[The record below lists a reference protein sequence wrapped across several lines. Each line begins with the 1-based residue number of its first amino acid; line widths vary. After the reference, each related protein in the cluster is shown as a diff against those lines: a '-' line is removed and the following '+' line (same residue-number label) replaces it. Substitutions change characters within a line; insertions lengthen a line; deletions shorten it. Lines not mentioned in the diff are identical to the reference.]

1 MQRSFYKSTT
11 ALVIS
16 LSLLNP
22 VATNAQDTVIV
33 DCTPELLSDA
43 VACLDPLTGLVI
55 LPTPE
60 DAANRAAIDAAVAA
74 EAEAEAEAELAASA
88 DADAL
93 AAALEA
99 ANAASAETEGDE
111 AQTSEDP
118 DTAEASEEA
127 ADTGSAPPCDPLDP
141 GSACEA
147 SVDGNADATVSEVPD
162 VAPETEA
169 AKAADLPETQDAGE
183 ARTLTEDD
191 TRSSNEE
198 FENDVSAAPKAKSG
212 GLSDLEKAGLL
223 LLGAVVVGT
232 IINNNE
238 KVVANTGDRIVV
250 QDESG
255 VYRVYKDDDVLL
267 MQPGATVQ
275 TQTFSDGS
283 TRTSV
288 LRADGTRIVT
298 IRDAQGRVQRRLY
311 VGVDGSELTL
321 IDDTRVVEPVDVGAL
336 PRRDDNAFTYADT
349 ADVAALR
356 LALMAN
362 ERQSFDRTFS
372 LRQIR
377 EIREVRELAL
387 EINIDTVTFETGSAA
402 IRPEQAE
409 RLKQLG
415 DLMVEIIANDPR
427 EVFLIEGHTDAV
439 GEPAFNLALSD
450 RRAETVA
457 LALTEYFDVPPE
469 SLIVQGYGE
478 RFLKVQTLDAERRN
492 RRVAVRRITGLLH

>member
-1 MQRSFYKSTT
+1 M
-11 ALVIS
+11 
-16 LSLLNP
+16 
-22 VATNAQDTVIV
+22 
-33 DCTPELLSDA
+33 
-43 VACLDPLTGLVI
+43 
-55 LPTPE
+55 
-60 DAANRAAIDAAVAA
+60 
-74 EAEAEAEAELAASA
+74 
-88 DADAL
+88 
-93 AAALEA
+93 
-99 ANAASAETEGDE
+99 
-111 AQTSEDP
+111 
-118 DTAEASEEA
+118 A
-127 ADTGSAPPCDPLDP
+127 ADSSA
-141 GSACEA
+141 
-147 SVDGNADATVSEVPD
+147 
-162 VAPETEA
+162 TE
-169 AKAADLPETQDAGE
+169 DAGE

-198 FENDVSAAPKAKSG
+198 FGTVVGAEPKAEDG
-212 GLSDLEKAGLL
+212 GLTNLEKAGLV
-223 LLGAVVVGT
+223 LLGAVVVGA

-275 TQTFSDGS
+275 TQTYSDGS

-298 IRDAQGRVQRRLY
+298 IRDAQGRVQRRLHI
-311 VGVDGSELTL
+311 GVDGTELTL

-336 PRRDDNAFTYADT
+336 PRHDDNAFTYANT
-349 ADVAALR
+349 ADVDALR
-356 LALMAN
+356 LALMAS
-362 ERQSFDRTFS
+362 ERQSFERTFS

-478 RFLKVQTLDAERRN
+478 RFLKVQTQDAERRN
-492 RRVAVRRITGLLH
+492 RRVAVRRITGLLN